1 MEKEALKNNLYK
13 LWETELVPILQ
24 AKEPER
30 IKAYKTYSIW
40 VFIAVISPI
49 IWAIDIF
56 TFMKLGTIGEFGF
69 TIFMTVMFGSWAMM
83 AMGITNAKKVSKNFD
98 KYIKKDIMKKIL
110 AVFST
115 VPEFN
120 IKIDSSK
127 KTDSKRRSDL
137 KVINNSNIFAYANWI
152 NYDDTFLGKVF
163 QVQINIKELELGLCG
178 SERPQSEEA
187 AYSIFSGC
195 LISIDMN
202 KKFKG
207 HTIIKSKQLFPKF
220 PDLSTSSYVFK
231 LLGFSEVIKSMT
243 KLKNYSEVKTEFS
256 SFNEK
261 YNVLA
266 TDQVEARYLL
276 TTAFIDRFYNLK
288 TAFKAKHINCSLKD
302 NKILFAFSLKE
313 DLFKLGYLREP
324 LTEKSHF
331 TVMVDQ
337 ILSLMD
343 FVEHFKLN
351 MKIGL

>member
-1 MEKEALKNNLYK
+1 MDKEALKNNLYK
-13 LWETELVPILQ
+13 LWEKDLVPLLQ

-30 IKAYKTYSIW
+30 IKAYKTYSFW

-56 TFMKLGTIGEFGF
+56 TLMKLGTIGELGVI
-69 TIFMTVMFGSWAMM
+69 IFELVMFGSWATM
-83 AMGITNAKKVSKNFD
+83 AIGIRNAKSVSKKFD
-98 KYIKKDIMKKIL
+98 KYVKKDIIKKIL
-110 AVFST
+110 AIFST

-120 IKIDSSK
+120 IKIDSSN
-127 KTDSKRRSDL
+127 KTDSRMRSDL
-137 KVINNSNIFAYANWI
+137 KVINNSNIFVYVDGI
-152 NYDDTFLGKVF
+152 DYDDTFLGKAF
-163 QVQINIKELELGLCG
+163 QVQINIKELGLYCCG
-178 SERPQSEEA
+178 ESKTNEY
-187 AYSIFSGC
+187 AYSVFSGC

-207 HTIIKSKQLFPKF
+207 HTIIKSKQFISRF
-220 PDLSTSSYVFK
+220 PDLSTSSYLLK
-231 LLGFSEVIKSMT
+231 LLGFLNVIKSMI
-243 KLKNYSEVKTEFS
+243 KLKDYSKVKTEFS

-261 YNVLA
+261 YDVLA

-331 TVMVDQ
+331 TVMIEQ

>member
-24 AKEPER
+24 EKEPER

-40 VFIAVISPI
+40 VFIAIISPI

-56 TFMKLGTIGEFGF
+56 TFMKFGTIGQFGF

-98 KYIKKDIMKKIL
+98 KYIKKDIIQKVL

-115 VPEFN
+115 MPEF
-120 IKIDSSK
+120 KIEIDK
-127 KTDSKRRSDL
+127 SKRLDYNVINQNNIFVYSDL
-137 KVINNSNIFAYANWI
+137 VD
-152 NYDDTFLGKVF
+152 YDDTFSGKALEIP
-163 QVQINIKELELGLCG
+163 ININELNLYY
-178 SERPQSEEA
+178 SANKDKSKDN
-187 AYSIFSGC
+187 AYSVFSGC

-220 PDLSTSSYVFK
+220 PDLSTSSIVLK
-231 LLGFSEVIKSMT
+231 LCYFSEVIKSMT

-343 FVEHFKLN
+343 FVEYFKLN